1 MWNLHGDARQSQDC
15 DIVGPGSGKTYRT
28 IVEIE
33 IEIETLKIETEDDR
47 V

>member
-1 MWNLHGDARQSQDC
+1 MRDLHGDARQSPDC
-15 DIVGPGSGKTYRT
+15 YIVDPGSGKTYRT